1 MALDPKRVSREQLE
15 TIMRAYGCRNFTQEM
30 LQKDIGEGFPLNED
44 GTVDIFDYAAFL
56 LGVPTEPREYTPP
69 TDAFN
74 PESVNPT
81 ALAGWL
87 TLYNHLGMEIKR
99 GRLTS
104 MFQQYGTRLKAKD
117 SERNINFMKL
127 VAFTAGH
134 RIKRNPPETAYERKK
149 AQENERNKAA
159 SAASR
164 DIGEL
169 PKVADPQRKED
180 CKYDFKGFCEKYFA
194 KTFKKAWSDDHLR
207 CIEKI
212 EGAVLQGGLFALA
225 LPRGTGKSSL
235 CETAVMWAM
244 LYGHRE
250 FVTLIGATES
260 AAEEILDSIKI
271 ELETNEDL
279 AADFPEV
286 CYPIQCLE
294 GIANRCPGQMYKGK
308 RTRITWTANE
318 IVLPTIEGSAAS
330 GIIVRVTGI
339 TGRIRGM
346 KYKRQDGRTVR
357 PTLVIIDDPQ
367 TRESAGS
374 IEQNRKRVATLAA
387 DILGLAGPGQKISG
401 IMPCTIIRPG
411 DMADQ
416 ILDRQL
422 HPEWNGEKAKLLYA
436 MPTNKKLW
444 DEYSEIRADC
454 LREYGNFDKATEF
467 YREHQAEMDEGAVVG
482 WTERYN
488 EDEISAVQNA
498 MNLLYQDEAAFAS
511 EYQNEPLA
519 DDLGEEATL
528 SVDAICQQTNGLE
541 RGRVPL
547 AANHVTMFVDVQK
560 AVLFYTAVAWGDD
573 FTGAVIDYG
582 TWPKQLARRFT
593 LTSVTPTLQDKFPK
607 AGLEGQ
613 IFSGLTAFFD
623 EIMPK
628 TWLREDGAE
637 MTIEMAM
644 IDANWGDSTETVYQ
658 FCRTG
663 KWKGRVLPAHGRYIG
678 ASSKPMSEYHKHA
691 GDKVGLNWRIPNVAG
706 RRAIRHIIFDTNFW
720 KSFIH
725 SRLSVALGD
734 KGGLT
739 LWGRMPLQHELYAEH
754 LTAEYRVKTTGMGR
768 TVDEWK
774 LRPDRKDNHWLDC
787 TVGAAVAA
795 SYLGCSL
802 ATQMQQIKR
811 QRIRLS
817 EKAATA
823 IQGATVEPTAPEAEP
838 PTNDGRRKR
847 ISLSDLQK
855 QKRTSILRKK

>member
-1 MALDPKRVSREQLE
+1 MMNPKSITPEQLE
-15 TIMRAYGCRNFTQEM
+15 TLIRAYGSRNYTREM
-30 LQKDIGEGFPLNED
+30 LQQDVAAGFALNAD
-44 GTVDIFDYAAFL
+44 GTVDIFDYASWL
-56 LGVPTEPREYTPP
+56 LGTPAPPREYQPP
-69 TDAFN
+69 TDAFT

-81 ALAGWL
+81 QLAGWL
-87 TLYNHLGMEIKR
+87 TLYNHLGLDVKR
-99 GRLTS
+99 GRITA

-117 SERNINFMKL
+117 NERNINFMRL
-127 VAFTAGH
+127 LAFAVGH
-134 RIKRNPPETAYERKK
+134 RVARNDPATAYDRKK

-169 PKVADPQRKED
+169 PAVENPGIKQD
-180 CKYDFKGFCEKYFA
+180 CRQDFKLFCETYFRQ
-194 KTFKKAWSDDHLR
+194 TFEKPWSDDHLR

-212 EGAVLQGGLFALA
+212 ENAVLQGGLFALA

-250 FVTLIGATES
+250 FTTLIGATET
-260 AAEEILDSIKI
+260 AAEEILQSIKV
-271 ELETNEDL
+271 ELDTNERL

-294 GIANRCPGQMYKGK
+294 GIANRCPGQTYHGK
-308 RTRITWTANE
+308 RTRIAWTANE
-318 IVLPTIEGSAAS
+318 IVLPTIEGSLAS

-357 PTLVIIDDPQ
+357 PSLVIIDDPQ

-374 IEQNRKRVATLAA
+374 LEQNRKRVATLAG

-416 ILDRQL
+416 ILDREK

-436 MPTNKKLW
+436 MPSNKALW
-444 DEYSEIRADC
+444 EEYSELRTES
-454 LREYGNFDKATEF
+454 LRENGTISRATDF
-467 YREHQAEMDEGAVVG
+467 YRAHQEEMDKGAIVG
-482 WTERYN
+482 WKERYN
-488 EDEISAVQNA
+488 QDEISAVQNA
-498 MNLLYQDEAAFAS
+498 MNLLLQDEAAFAS

-519 DDLGEEATL
+519 DDLGEENIL
-528 SVDAICQQTNGLE
+528 SVDEICTQLNGLE
-541 RGRVPL
+541 RGRIPL
-547 AANHVTMFVDVQK
+547 AANHLTMFVDVQK
-560 AVLFYTAVAWGDD
+560 AALFYTVCAFADD

-582 TWPKQLARRFT
+582 TWPQQNARRFT
-593 LTSVTPTLQDKFPK
+593 LATLSPTIQDKYPK

-613 IFSGLTAFFD
+613 IFNALGAFFD
-623 EIMPK
+623 GQMQRSY
-628 TWLREDGAE
+628 LREDGAE
-637 MTIEMAM
+637 MAVEMAF

-658 FCRTG
+658 FCRTT
-663 KWKGRVLPAHGRYIG
+663 KWKGRVLPSHGRYVG
-678 ASSKPMSEYHKHA
+678 ASSKPMSDYHKHA
-691 GDKVGLNWRIPNVAG
+691 GDKVGLNWHIPNVAG
-706 RRAIRHIIFDTNFW
+706 RRAIRHVIYDTNFW

-739 LWGRMPLQHELYAEH
+739 LWGRHPMTHELYAEH
-754 LTAEYRVKTTGMGR
+754 LTAEYRVKTIGLGR

-787 TVGAAVAA
+787 TVGCAVAA
-795 SYLGCSL
+795 SYLGCAL
-802 ATQMQQIKR
+802 DTQMQSLKR
-811 QRIRLS
+811 EKRRLS
-817 EKAATA
+817 ATTPQAATT
-823 IQGATVEPTAPEAEP
+823 GAMDAVRMEQPAAMPRT
-838 PTNDGRRKR
+838 DGDTGKRKR
-847 ISLSDLQK
+847 LKLSDL
-855 QKRTSILRKK
+855 LRK